1 MRQRE
6 VVRKN
11 VLSQE
16 RCEALLVSPS
26 EDRIAASETK
36 AGSAHTAHDPALV
49 SPGPTCLHPNKG
61 MHLLVTAA
69 IPPFLGCIETMRP
82 YVTII
87 THYL

>member
-1 MRQRE
+1 MSDSRLITQMRQRE

-49 SPGPTCLHPNKG
+49 SPGPTGL
-61 MHLLVTAA
+61 TA
-69 IPPFLGCIETMRP
+69 PP
-82 YVTII
+82 
-87 THYL
+87 H

>member
-49 SPGPTCLHPNKG
+49 SPGPTGL
-61 MHLLVTAA
+61 TA
-69 IPPFLGCIETMRP
+69 PPQQRDASAGHRSHTALFKDASKS
-82 YVTII
+82 
-87 THYL
+87 